1 MTEQEEKRPAAI
13 TMQRMCAPFVTKE
26 HAMMSAI
33 NTDVKGSGRQSGRLN
48 RGRQNC
54 LNAASRWKRRKGD
67 LHTSTLC
74 CFQESLPFV
83 LLTVC
88 SCQNTQWTPLI
99 MAEQEEMKSGAST
112 MRRMFVPSVTKEHAM
127 MREISAFVKENGHQS

>member
-54 LNAASRWKRRKGD
+54 LNAASRGKRRKGD

-83 LLTVC
+83 LLKD
-88 SCQNTQWTPLI
+88 SLCQNTQWNHLI
-99 MAEQEEMKSGAST
+99 MNDPGKRQIAVPT
-112 MRRMFVPSVTKEHAM
+112 MLKMFAPSMAKEHTTMSA
-127 MREISAFVKENGHQS
+127 ISTDVKENG